1 MVNKV
6 DFVNTQHDGPPSSII
21 FMRDAK
27 KEISAGFW
35 RKVIL
40 VPKVIL
46 RYGHLKFFLW
56 TRKTPLRMAS
66 RCPDLKTKI
75 GKNTQ
80 EIPHTGGLKK

>member
-46 RYGHLKFFLW
+46 RY
-56 TRKTPLRMAS
+56 
-66 RCPDLKTKI
+66 
-75 GKNTQ
+75 
-80 EIPHTGGLKK
+80 EGLKVFFFGPKKRPQERLVGGHT